1 MLTRHAGT
9 WTIEDR
15 CESILHYLPLEVPAG
30 STALRV
36 SLDFDADGTVL
47 DLGCFGP
54 AGFRGWSGGARRSF
68 VIGAQAATPGY
79 LPGELE
85 PGVWHAVLG
94 LHRIPAS
101 GAQYELTAE
110 PTARPRAAR
119 RRPDALAGRRPAR
132 PYRSFRRPDDGARA
146 GQVRGQPRPGLP
158 RGDRPQHDQPPR
170 RAASGRGRLRHH
182 AAAR

>member
-68 VIGAQAATPGY
+68 VIGAESATPGY
-79 LPGELE
+79 LRGELE
-85 PGVWHAVLG
+85 PGTWHAVLG

-101 GAQYELTAE
+101 GARYELTADA
-110 PTARPRAAR
+110 TALP
-119 RRPDALAGRRPAR
+119 PDL
-132 PYRSFRRPDDGARA
+132 
-146 GQVRGQPRPGLP
+146 VPG
-158 RGDRPQHDQPPR
+158 
-170 RAASGRGRLRHH
+170 ASGRHVPALTSRPTVRALDRKSVV
-182 AAAR
+182 